1 MFGLFEMLNCL
12 SDNFDFGAIKSKSLL
27 KIILNFVYGWFLK
40 IDSKLKD

>member
-1 MFGLFEMLNCL
+1 MFGLFEILNCL
-12 SDNFDFGAIKSKSLL
+12 SDNFDFGGSKSKSSL